1 MISLGIESTS
11 HTFGVGIVED
21 GKILS
26 DVRDVF
32 KPPKGFGIHPKLA
45 ANHHIELCDRIINK
59 ALKDAKLKLKDIDII
74 SFSQGPGLP
83 PCLQVGLIVAKT
95 LHYITKK
102 PLVGV
107 NHCIAHIEIGK
118 LLTKVRDPV
127 ILYISGGNTQI
138 ISFSS
143 GKYRIFGETEDIAI
157 GNAIDKFARK
167 AGLDYPGGPKIEQLA
182 KNGKYVELPYVVK
195 GMDLSFSG
203 IITNAL
209 GKLKNGNNLNDL
221 AFSLQETMFS
231 MLAEVSE
238 RAMAQL
244 GKDELLVIGGV
255 AANKRLKEILETM
268 TKERGA
274 KLYAVPMKYAGDNGT
289 MIAHTGLI
297 QYKSNGKSIG
307 LDAKFI
313 QNWRTDDVNVT
324 WIKH

>member
-11 HTFGVGIVED
+11 HTFGVGIVKD
-21 GKILS
+21 KKILS

-32 KPPKGFGIHPKLA
+32 KPSTGFGIHPKLA
-45 ANHHIELCDRIINK
+45 AEHHINLAKKIIED
-59 ALKDAKLKLKDIDII
+59 ALKNAKLTLKDIDII

-83 PCLQVGLIVAKT
+83 PCLQVGLIAAKT
-95 LHYITKK
+95 LHYMTKK

-107 NHCIAHIEIGK
+107 NHCVAHIEIGK
-118 LLTKVRDPV
+118 LLTNVKDPV
-127 ILYISGGNTQI
+127 ILYISGGNTQV

-167 AGLDYPGGPKIEQLA
+167 AGLDYPGGPKIEELA
-182 KNGKYVELPYVVK
+182 KKGKYIELPYVVK

-203 IITNAL
+203 IVTEAL
-209 GKLKNGNNLNDL
+209 KKLNEGVTLEDIS
-221 AFSLQETMFS
+221 FSLQETLFS

-244 GKDELLVIGGV
+244 NKHELLVIGGV
-255 AANKRLKEILETM
+255 AANQRLKKILEIM

-274 KLYAVPMKYAGDNGT
+274 KLYVVPIKYAGDNGT
-289 MIAHTGLI
+289 MIAYTGLL
-297 QYKSNGKSIG
+297 QYKSNKKS
-307 LDAKFI
+307 LNLNARFN
-313 QNWRTDDVNVT
+313 QNWRTDEVEIT
-324 WIKH
+324 WI